1 MGKEVL
7 DVLSLDVN
15 VDYGVSIGNPYYPLL
30 GAVWIQHKR
39 GIKCRKIK
47 EFML

>member
-7 DVLSLDVN
+7 DLLSLGVN
-15 VDYGVSIGNPYYPLL
+15 VDYGVSIDNLYHPLL
-30 GAVWIQHKR
+30 EAVWIQHKR
-39 GIKCRKIK
+39 EMKCRKIK